1 MADLRRAVNLLMGL
15 RLMDM
20 SLYWL
25 SEIDRVI
32 LDLRGNGLPEDDPL
46 RFGED
51 GRKLSERELSERLQ
65 VLIDSWSV
73 ERIKRGR
80 KKNTKSR
87 RKATR

>member
-15 RLMDM
+15 RLMDI
-20 SLYWL
+20 SVYWL

-32 LDLRGNGLPEDDPL
+32 LDLRSNALPEDDPL
-46 RFGED
+46 RFDED

-65 VLIDSWSV
+65 VLIDSWSI
-73 ERIKRGR
+73 ERIERGR

-87 RKATR
+87 RKTTR